1 MRCLWAMCLAHFLGT
16 GASLCSGAAPLDLP
30 SGVMFKAPAPSV
42 LSAVPFNPD
51 GIVDDGVIDDRE

>member
-1 MRCLWAMCLAHFLGT
+1 
-16 GASLCSGAAPLDLP
+16 
-30 SGVMFKAPAPSV
+30 MFKAPAPSV